1 MARLRVTDID
11 AVEQQDN
18 LFGGAAS
25 DRDVSLGSDG
35 ASLAYVY
42 ANGVF
47 QQIVN
52 TLYGGLRN
60 IAAIQYSY
68 HSRSLTL
75 GQWRSRSRNTHL
87 FQHHFAGGSGR
98 CRVRNH
104 RFRTHTLGRCVC
116 KCRYRQH
123 ATYHLSAQAAEERV
137 PLVSEVTEHQGGAPQ
152 TEFWFVHC

>member
-75 GQWRSRSRNTHL
+75 RQGRPRACHADFLEHHL
-87 FQHHFAGGSGR
+87 AR
-98 CRVRNH
+98 CRHRGRVGHDGIRRN
-104 RFRTHTLGRCVC
+104 TLGRGIGQC
-116 KCRYRQH
+116 
-123 ATYHLSAQAAEERV
+123 
-137 PLVSEVTEHQGGAPQ
+137 GN
-152 TEFWFVHC
+152 